1 MNIYIEVNY
10 IGWECD
16 ILRKGNFP
24 VNSWQ
29 FKEDPDWTVAEVTLK
44 WINEIR
50 RENNISKI
58 TKVTYNR
65 DNDITDLVKEL
76 DSRIYD
82 ITLPF

>member
-1 MNIYIEVNY
+1 M
-10 IGWECD
+10 
-16 ILRKGNFP
+16 
-24 VNSWQ
+24 NSWQ